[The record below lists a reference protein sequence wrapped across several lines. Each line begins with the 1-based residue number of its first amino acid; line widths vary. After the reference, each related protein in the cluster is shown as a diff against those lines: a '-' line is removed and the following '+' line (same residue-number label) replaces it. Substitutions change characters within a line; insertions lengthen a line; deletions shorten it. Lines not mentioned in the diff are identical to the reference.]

1 MESQSQSQSSIYRFK
16 LSQTLSDELANFANL
31 HRYTPKKDIKDCWKK
46 WLKTTTI
53 EPLVTREQEILN
65 EKQYEGDLI
74 KKMFT
79 SMRYY
84 YMKQP
89 TQVQT
94 IQTNTNNQENHKESE
109 SIQDVQDVQDVQ
121 DKKNCIKE
129 KRAYNKN
136 TYKLTKED
144 HNNIDNFLK
153 QNNNISRKQSIIWNE
168 FITNFPDYATNHCIK
183 KSFKNKIYQAKKQNN
198 INSQLQIQEQQ
209 EQQVE

>member
-1 MESQSQSQSSIYRFK
+1 MESQSIILPQSLPQSHSSIYRFK

-31 HRYTPKKDIKDCWKK
+31 HRFTPKKDIKECWKK

-89 TQVQT
+89 TQPTQPT
-94 IQTNTNNQENHKESE
+94 KPNTNNEENYKESE
-109 SIQDVQDVQDVQ
+109 SNNDAQ

-129 KRAYNKN
+129 KRTYNKN

-144 HNNIDNFLK
+144 HTNIDNFLK

-168 FITNFPDYATNHCIK
+168 FITNFPDYATNHCVK
-183 KSFKNKIYQAKKQNN
+183 KSFKNKIYQGKKQIN
-198 INSQLQIQEQQ
+198 IESQLQIQEQQ
-209 EQQVE
+209 E